1 MFCWKR
7 HWDRDS
13 GKPSE
18 STLEDIGSD
27 DEEDLETCK
36 SLQDHIPPLCV
47 CLREGA
53 HVQARTHVRMKSL
66 SCVTRH
72 MYPLSLRARNNEPVS
87 CALTSCFIHPAWS
100 SAGRGDS
107 SSTERHVPPT
117 AAKQQSMGSHV
128 PHTQVMEKAVRYAN
142 VSEASEFIAR
152 SPRPSLSG
160 SRDFLKLCHESM
172 KSCICVPLCKQ
183 LLDLITLFYES

>member
-18 STLEDIGSD
+18 STLEDIGSY

-36 SLQDHIPPLCV
+36 SLRDHIPPLCV

-87 CALTSCFIHPAWS
+87 CALTSCFIHPAWRHELNGAPHPANSRKATINQFTCS
-100 SAGRGDS
+100 SHS
-107 SSTERHVPPT
+107 SHIDFSL
-117 AAKQQSMGSHV
+117 
-128 PHTQVMEKAVRYAN
+128 KAVRYAN
-142 VSEASEFIAR
+142 VSEASEFIAV
-152 SPRPSLSG
+152 
-160 SRDFLKLCHESM
+160 E
-172 KSCICVPLCKQ
+172 
-183 LLDLITLFYES
+183 